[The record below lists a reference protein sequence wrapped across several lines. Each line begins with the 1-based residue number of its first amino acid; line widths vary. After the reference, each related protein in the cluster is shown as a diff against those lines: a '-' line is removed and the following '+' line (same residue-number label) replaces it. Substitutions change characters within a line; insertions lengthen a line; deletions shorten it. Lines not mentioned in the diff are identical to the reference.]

1 MFTIFLFAYAVDCCF
16 GKECWCF
23 TSHGL
28 CAVAQDEVM
37 VLLERLPGENTLPRG
52 IIKLFTHIYDSA
64 SKGNYLHYLKEHK
77 FYTSR

>member
-1 MFTIFLFAYAVDCCF
+1 MDCCY

-28 CAVAQDEVM
+28 CAVGQDEVM
-37 VLLERLPGENTLPRG
+37 VILERTPGENILPRG

-64 SKGNYLHYLKEHK
+64 SKGKTYNLLII
-77 FYTSR
+77 